1 MFQLIWLGSAATTA
15 AAIAFDMYRL
25 RTNRVGMSL
34 GGWIVAAACT
44 GPVAGAIYLS
54 RRAAAKRALIEAA
67 WTFIGNETCPIHV
80 RRERLIVLE
89 RAGLLGPS
97 IYRACSAVL
106 DAQTSITGRPVN
118 GEACAPNASDTNPDR
133 SL

>member
-1 MFQLIWLGSAATTA
+1 MFQLIWLGCAVATGC
-15 AAIAFDMYRL
+15 AIALDMHQL
-25 RTNRVGMSL
+25 RVHSVGMTL
-34 GGWIVAAACT
+34 GGWIVACACT
-44 GPVAGAIYLS
+44 GPVAGAIYLN

-67 WTFIGNETCPIHV
+67 LTFIGNQTCPVHV

-118 GEACAPNASDTNPDR
+118 VEACASNASDGNPDR